1 MKFPSLFFFA
11 LIVGILSMAF
21 VPDNKNNIGHT
32 SPQHINNQFNAID
45 CAKFDDLGEA
55 KSDAV
60 SDKYSVYRDRIKE
73 ENFKAAYPLWKKVYQ
88 TAPKTNGRLDYVF
101 RDGIKI
107 YTAFH
112 NATTD
117 TLLQDKYVDTMMMIY
132 EKAVICF
139 PEKKAYYYSKEGVDM
154 FYKYKGKMS
163 KEDIYFR
170 LKTAAE
176 LDKDETRVSTIIPLS
191 SLNFSLNEDEKI
203 NNEESRKTLDNIN
216 NIVKLNFENCKE
228 DKECNAWAQV
238 EQYTLEL
245 SQRFENKKGF
255 YSCDFFMKKY
265 YAEFEAAPDDCAKIE
280 ELYRKFQGANCT
292 AENPKMVKLADT
304 YKSNCMKPT
313 TDPDLACGRDNLD
326 ADKFKD
332 AIDCY
337 DRYIN
342 KTTDMEAKANFSLR
356 VAKIYYLHLRN
367 FPKARTYAKQ
377 AADYKSNWGEP
388 YLLIGKLYASSGSL
402 CGPGTGFDS
411 QVVTW
416 PAIDKFMEAKR
427 IDPGVSNEADKLINI
442 YSKYMPSREDVF
454 SRPKVKEGEN
464 YQVKCWIQETTR
476 VRIGK

>member
-1 MKFPSLFFFA
+1 MKFQFLFFFA
-11 LIVGILSMAF
+11 IVIGFVSMAF
-21 VPDNKNNIGHT
+21 VPSQQKKIKTNSSQTTKTEFGE
-32 SPQHINNQFNAID
+32 SD

-55 KSDAV
+55 KSDEI
-60 SDKYSVYRDRIKE
+60 SDNYTIYRDRINAK
-73 ENFKAAYPLWKKVYQ
+73 NFQKAYPLWKSVYQ
-88 TAPKTNGRLDYVF
+88 SAPKTNGRIDYVF

-112 NATTD
+112 KATTD
-117 TLLQDKYVDTMMMIY
+117 TILQDKYVDTMMMIY

-176 LDKDETRVSTIIPLS
+176 LDGNETRVSTIIPLS

-203 NNEESRKTLDNIN
+203 SKEDSRKTLENIN
-216 NIVKLNFENCKE
+216 SIVQMNFENCKDE
-228 DKECNAWAQV
+228 KTCNAWAQV

-255 YSCDFFMKKY
+255 YSCNFFIEKY
-265 YAEFEAAPDDCAKIE
+265 YAAFEASPDDCAKIE
-280 ELYRKFQGANCT
+280 ELYRKFKSADCSVD
-292 AENPKMVKLADT
+292 NPKMVKLIDT
-304 YKSNCMKPT
+304 FKENCMKPT
-313 TDPDLACGRDNLD
+313 ADPDLACGRENLD
-326 ADKFKD
+326 NDRFKD

-337 DRYIN
+337 DRYIS
-342 KTTDMEAKANFSLR
+342 KTSDMEAKANFSLR
-356 VAKIYYLHLRN
+356 VAKIYYLYLRN
-367 FPKARTYAKQ
+367 FTKARTYAKQ

-416 PAIDKFMEAKR
+416 AAIDKFIEAKR
-427 IDPGVSNEADKLINI
+427 IDPSAANEADKLINI
-442 YSKYMPSREDVF
+442 YSKYMPSKEDVF

-476 VRIGK
+476 VRVGK